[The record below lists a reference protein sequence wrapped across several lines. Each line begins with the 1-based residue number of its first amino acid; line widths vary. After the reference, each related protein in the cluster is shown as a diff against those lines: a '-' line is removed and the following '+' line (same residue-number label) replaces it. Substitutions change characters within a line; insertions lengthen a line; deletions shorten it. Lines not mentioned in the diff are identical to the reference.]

1 MRRSGF
7 RGCVGFI
14 DGTGI
19 PLHQKPHTKDPET
32 WFCYKK
38 FYGFNALLVCDDKRR
53 IIYYHIGSVAS
64 NHDSTVFK
72 RTHLYKQPERFFS
85 KGEYLL
91 ADSGF
96 ALTKRMVTPYSGRS
110 IVGPMKIKYNLN
122 LTSTR
127 VVSEQ
132 MNSILKG

>member
-1 MRRSGF
+1 M
-7 RGCVGFI
+7 
-14 DGTGI
+14 
-19 PLHQKPHTKDPET
+19 DPET

-38 FYGFNALLVCDDKRR
+38 FYGFNAQLVCNDERQ

-72 RTHLYKQPERFFS
+72 QTHLFS

-91 ADSGF
+91 ADSGY
-96 ALTKRMVTPYSGRS
+96 ALAKHMVTPYSGQNISGSTRS
-110 IVGPMKIKYNLN
+110 KYNLN

-127 VVSEQ
+127 V
-132 MNSILKG
+132 